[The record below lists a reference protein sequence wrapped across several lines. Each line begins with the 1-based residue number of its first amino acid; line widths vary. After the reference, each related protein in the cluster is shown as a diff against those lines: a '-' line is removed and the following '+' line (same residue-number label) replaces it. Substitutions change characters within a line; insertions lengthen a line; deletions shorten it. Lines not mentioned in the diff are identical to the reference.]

1 LWHLQTF
8 ILNQAP
14 RKTLDWAD
22 KVANWDFQRIVT
34 CHDSPIQA
42 GPRQFRQAFA
52 FLETLHSC
60 ELVRKWMRPT
70 QEDFKFLRELEES
83 LTKRGI
89 TTPPREKLNSPW
101 A

>member
-1 LWHLQTF
+1 VAVLQTF

-14 RKTLDWAD
+14 RKTRLGGQGGELGFPA
-22 KVANWDFQRIVT
+22 VVT

-52 FLETLHSC
+52 FLEQQASSSFASGC
-60 ELVRKWMRPT
+60 AP
-70 QEDFKFLRELEES
+70 EDFKFLRELE
-83 LTKRGI
+83 
-89 TTPPREKLNSPW
+89 